1 MTPISTALT
10 VPAPT
15 VPALTLLALALA
27 AGAAMAAPAPPA
39 PSERGRPAVIEMR
52 AVLVDGETQVPLH
65 VVIPR
70 TRFRHE
76 LTPTELSLLS
86 QAGLLEKVKAPR

>member
-1 MTPISTALT
+1 MNSTLRILGAG
-10 VPAPT
+10 
-15 VPALTLLALALA
+15 LALALTSA
-27 AGAAMAAPAPPA
+27 AATATPTPPA
-39 PSERGRPAVIEMR
+39 PSERARPAVVEMK
-52 AVLVDGETQVPLH
+52 VVEMKPVTVDGETQIPLH

-70 TRFRHE
+70 TRFQQE

>member
-1 MTPISTALT
+1 M
-10 VPAPT
+10 
-15 VPALTLLALALA
+15 
-27 AGAAMAAPAPPA
+27 
-39 PSERGRPAVIEMR
+39 IEMR